1 MRRRNVTKS
10 RFGAMLLLVL
20 TVFASLAVTTGRAG
34 AASPEAAPAHAAL
47 NDRFSLQLGGFYF
60 QTSTQA
66 SLAPSTGGV
75 GVIIDFE
82 NTLGLEERN
91 WGGLGGFLWR
101 MSERW
106 RLEVEYFE
114 LNRSASRTLSKQ
126 IEWGDQV
133 YPIGTT
139 VNSSFDFSDA
149 RIGVGYSFF
158 KRPDKELGAG
168 VGLHVTSIKTSLEGA
183 GVGTESS
190 DVLAPLPVL
199 SLYGGV
205 ALTKEWAVRFRADW
219 LSLSYGN
226 YSGAL
231 RSTALDVLYHPFRN
245 VGFGLGQRTLVLDIE
260 ISETSWHGKARSTF
274 TGPTAFMTIS
284 F

>member
-1 MRRRNVTKS
+1 MTRS
-10 RFGAMLLLVL
+10 RFEVVLLLAL
-20 TVFASLAVTTGRAG
+20 SVFPSLAVTTGRAG
-34 AASPEAAPAHAAL
+34 AASTEAAPAHPAF
-47 NDRFSLQLGGFYF
+47 NDRFILDLGGFYF

-66 SLAPSTGGV
+66 SLAPSGGGV
-75 GVIIDFE
+75 GVVVDFE
-82 NTLGLEERN
+82 NSLGLEERN

-114 LNRSASRTLSKQ
+114 VNRSASRTLSKQ

-133 YPIGTT
+133 YPVGTT
-139 VNSSFDFSDA
+139 VSSAYDFSDA

-168 VGLHVTSIKTSLEGA
+168 VGLHVASIKTSLQGA
-183 GVGTESS
+183 GVGSESS

-205 ALTKEWAVRFRADW
+205 ALTKEWAVRFRGDW

-226 YSGAL
+226 YSGSL
-231 RSTALDVLYHPFRN
+231 RSSALDVLYQPFRN
-245 VGFGLGQRTLVLDIE
+245 VGFGLGSRTLILDVE
-260 ISETSWHGKARSTF
+260 ISETSWRGKARSTF
-274 TGPTAFMTIS
+274 SGPTAFMTVS